1 MFNVPSFW
9 SLSKFLKFNVWLTDK
24 ILKMLQWNKEKQ
36 ANHHVWQ
43 FVTSKWFVFLAGERL
58 TDKYYHSIKK
68 SAQIVLWTNWVSFI
82 WLTIWRLI
90 FPHKHS
96 YLKENRFLD
105 KLSPR
110 VLGFSDFLSTGQ
122 KRRKIY
128 FQKISWRVIFFLVW
142 FKCFSLLK
150 LDGGICCITDCHR
163 YKTPPH
169 PWSVCLDFCLILGNA
184 FNWKAAEVATEITTV
199 VRSQDTSD
207 SLVTPFCTA
216 LIHNQP
222 LFHRF
227 PSLCP
232 CSAWGLFQVSPAL
245 MLCLVRPQSPK
256 GESVLNKLLIKH
268 LSFSWGWSG
277 EEGAEALRGDWDGVP
292 QVVCKTGN

>member
-9 SLSKFLKFNVWLTDK
+9 SLSKFLKFIVWLTDK

-36 ANHHVWQ
+36 ENHHVWQ

-90 FPHKHS
+90 FPHKQS

-128 FQKISWRVIFFLVW
+128 FQKIFLEGDFFPCMIQMFQSLKVGRW
-142 FKCFSLLK
+142 NLLHNRLSQIQNASTSLERLLGFLPHPGKCFQLKSCRGSNWNHNCCAIPRHQRFPCDSLL
-150 LDGGICCITDCHR
+150 H
-163 YKTPPH
+163 
-169 PWSVCLDFCLILGNA
+169 
-184 FNWKAAEVATEITTV
+184 
-199 VRSQDTSD
+199 
-207 SLVTPFCTA
+207 CT
-216 LIHNQP
+216 H
-222 LFHRF
+222 
-227 PSLCP
+227 S
-232 CSAWGLFQVSPAL
+232 
-245 MLCLVRPQSPK
+245 
-256 GESVLNKLLIKH
+256 
-268 LSFSWGWSG
+268 
-277 EEGAEALRGDWDGVP
+277 
-292 QVVCKTGN
+292 